1 MVHQDHKRAE
11 QISKGIGITLRTSSG
26 LKDFIE
32 YLKENGEL
40 LTFSTPLS
48 QKFEISTI
56 LSDVG
61 KKEAPALL
69 FEKVKDHQFPVIGNL
84 LGTKKRLSMALGVD
98 QKNFFE
104 NALSKIEKRISP
116 ILVKDRSPREV
127 ITQKGKVDLLKL
139 LPILTHYSK
148 DSGPYIT
155 SGITSARDPKDSTIG
170 RGLHRMEV
178 RGRNELGISLINP
191 PLSEIYAQHKKENR
205 KMELATV
212 IGVDPAILIASV
224 SKVPRGIDKLSVAGG
239 LRGKPVPLV
248 KAKMADIDIPN
259 AEIVIEGFIDPKGKE
274 KDGTLGESS
283 GYYMTFSR
291 SPTIHVTAISY
302 RKGAYFHAIVP
313 WSLEVDNLLYLV
325 HGLDFVP
332 KMKREVPT
340 LKRIH
345 LIPGTFGS
353 HVVMSIDT
361 DNKGEIRR
369 ALTLA
374 LSFSNIKKAVIVD
387 GDVEIE
393 DQHEVEWAIA
403 TRFQGDRDLIII
415 SDVRGQ
421 PIDPSSKEGFLT
433 TKIGMDATR
442 PKKEG
447 FEKVDVPEDVKKRL
461 APILNKFIGTH

>member
-1 MVHQDHKRAE
+1 
-11 QISKGIGITLRTSSG
+11 LRTSSG

-40 LTFSTPLS
+40 LVFSTPLS
-48 QKFEISTI
+48 PKFEISTI

-104 NALSKIEKRISP
+104 NALSKIEKRIPP

-139 LPILTHYSK
+139 LPILTHYTN

-155 SGITSARDPKDSTIG
+155 SGITSARDPKDGTIG

-239 LRGKPVPLV
+239 LRGKPVPMV
-248 KAKMADIDIPN
+248 KAEMADIDIP
-259 AEIVIEGFIDPKGKE
+259 ADGEIVIEGFIDPKGKE

-283 GYYMTFSR
+283 GYYMTFSK
-291 SPTIHVTAISY
+291 SPMIHVTAITY

-313 WSLEVDNLLYLV
+313 WGMEVDNLLCLI
-325 HGLDFVP
+325 HGINFVP
-332 KMKREVPT
+332 KIKKEIPS
-340 LKRIH
+340 LKGIH
-345 LIPGTFGS
+345 LIPRTFGS
-353 HVVMSIDT
+353 HVVMSIET
-361 DNKGEIRR
+361 GRKGEVRR
-369 ALTLA
+369 ALSLA
-374 LSFSNIKKAVIVD
+374 LSFPNVKKAIIVD
-387 GDVEIE
+387 GDVDPE
-393 DQHEVEWAIA
+393 DDQEVEWALA
-403 TRFQGDRDLIII
+403 TRFQGDRDLIVVP
-415 SDVRGQ
+415 DLRGQ

-447 FEKVDVPEDVKKRL
+447 FEKVDVPREVKSRL
-461 APILNKFIGTH
+461 ASMLKNLKRKEKK